1 MELVCWK
8 CGRTYKYSPGLY
20 RCISCGEYLLVKH
33 ELKTRE
39 LSDVNTLVDV
49 ELKKVSLGE
58 GRTPIIRFDDVYLKL
73 ENLNPTGSFKD
84 RGAASA
90 VSEALLR
97 QCSTIVEDSSG
108 NAGISF
114 SAYAGYVGL
123 KAKIYVPA
131 DAPLGKRRLIKA
143 LGATVVEAPTR
154 DEAAKL
160 AVNDSEGCYVGHRVN
175 PYFLEGVKDLALEL
189 VKEFKHVDCIVS
201 PLASG
206 TLVIGL
212 WKGYTE
218 LLKAGLI
225 KDMPKIVAVQACG
238 YDSLRKYVEPH
249 YSICRSRAV
258 LPDGIRLTDAPRL
271 EHVASILRETG
282 GYYIVLDDDFVKP
295 YIKELWNRGVLAEP
309 TSAYG
314 YAAAKLLIKE
324 KLVDGVIVVP
334 ITGNGVKHV
343 VGGLET

>member
-1 MELVCWK
+1 LELVCWK
-8 CGRTYKYSPGLY
+8 CGRTYEYSPGLY
-20 RCISCGEYLLVKH
+20 RCVSCGEYLLVKH
-33 ELKTRE
+33 ELKAE
-39 LSDVNTLVDV
+39 GLSEVNTLVDA
-49 ELKKVSLGE
+49 ELRRVSLGE
-58 GRTPIIRFDDVYLKL
+58 GRTPVIRFEGVYLKL
-73 ENLNPTGSFKD
+73 ESLNPTGSFKD

-90 VSEALLR
+90 VSEAVFR
-97 QCSTIVEDSSG
+97 RCSTIVEDSSG

-114 SAYAGYVGL
+114 SAYAGYAGL

-131 DAPLGKRRLIKA
+131 DAPLGKRRLIRA
-143 LGATVVEAPTR
+143 LGATIVEAPSR
-154 DEAAKL
+154 DEAARL

-189 VKEFKHVDCIVS
+189 VRDFKRVDYVVS

-212 WKGYTE
+212 WKGYVE
-218 LLKAGLI
+218 LLKAGLVE
-225 KDMPKIVAVQACG
+225 DMPKIVAVQACG
-238 YDSLRKYVEPH
+238 YDSLRKYVRPH
-249 YSICRSRAV
+249 YDVCRSKAV

-271 EHVASILRETG
+271 EHVAKILSETG
-282 GYYIVLDDDFVKP
+282 GYYVVLDDEVVKP
-295 YIKELWNRGVLAEP
+295 YIKELWGRGVLAEP

-324 KLVDGVIVVP
+324 GLMDGVVVVP

-343 VGGLET
+343 VGGLEL